1 MVAKQNLTVYQGADF
16 RRALEF
22 RDNSSTLMNLTGYT
36 FRGQVRKAY
45 SDESPVMTF
54 SFTIRNQATSPG
66 LVDMVLPASQSA
78 ALNINKETSYIYDL
92 EMVDTNLITRRI
104 LEGSLRL
111 FPEVTK

>member
-22 RDNSSTLMNLTGYT
+22 RDNSSTLMDLTGYV
-36 FRGQVRKAY
+36 FRGQVRKSY
-45 SDESPVMTF
+45 SDAEPVMTF
-54 SFTIRNQATSPG
+54 EFTLRDQTTSPG
-66 LVDMVLPASQSA
+66 LVDMVLPAEESA
-78 ALNINKETSYIYDL
+78 AVNIAKETSYIYDL